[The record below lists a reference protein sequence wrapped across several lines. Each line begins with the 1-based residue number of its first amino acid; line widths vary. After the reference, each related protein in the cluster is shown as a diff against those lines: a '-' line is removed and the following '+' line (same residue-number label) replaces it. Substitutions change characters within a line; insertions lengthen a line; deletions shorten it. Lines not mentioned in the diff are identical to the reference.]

1 MFRTKYHLTMAVCL
15 LALPCLS
22 AAETPLEKLP
32 DGAKVIAL
40 EVRPITVELTSPFSS
55 TQLVVTAKLASGDLV
70 DVTRI
75 ASLKAPAQASVSP
88 TGVVQPTA
96 DGMGTIGIALGD
108 QSLAVPVKVSGSKAA
123 YPVSFVKDV
132 QPVLSKLGCN
142 AGTCHGAAQGKVG
155 FKLSLR
161 GYDPIYDHRALTDD
175 LEARRFNRAAPE
187 RSLMLM
193 KPAGAVP
200 HVGGVLCQPGEPYYE
215 LIKSWI
221 ADGVKLDLATKKTAS
236 IEIFPKNITIPLPG
250 MRQQFSVVATYPDGS
265 KRDVSAETFIVSS
278 NTEVATVDKAGIAT
292 AVRRGETT
300 MLARYE
306 GAYTASVVVVM
317 ADRTGF
323 AWVEQPRYNW
333 IDELV
338 DAKLKQVKIQLSPL
352 CDDADFLR
360 RVYIDLTGLP
370 PTADE
375 TRKFL
380 ADARP
385 TQAKREATIEELVG
399 KDPYVEYWTNKW
411 ADLLQV
417 NRKFLGDPGA
427 IALRKWI
434 RNAIATNQPYDK
446 FSYELLTTSGSNV
459 EHPPAAYFKVLQ
471 TPDAVMENTTQ
482 LFLAVRFNCNKCHD
496 HPFEKWTQDQ
506 YYEMTAYFAQVKRTE
521 DPKFKGQRLGGT
533 AVEGGK
539 PLAEMISDA
548 PTGETTHE
556 RTGQVAPPKFPF
568 VHKDLAPTTATRRVQ
583 AAKWITSK
591 ENQYFAKSY
600 VNRIWSYLVGV
611 GIIEP
616 VDDIR
621 AGNPPS
627 NPELLERLTKEF
639 VDGGF
644 DTQKL
649 VKTICK
655 SRTYQLSIN
664 SNRWNKDDDI
674 NFSHAL
680 PRRLPAEVLFDA
692 IHRATG
698 SLTRLPGLPPGARAA
713 QLLDSNVDLPGG
725 FLELFGKPVR
735 ESACECERSNTM
747 MLGPVLA
754 MVNGPIVGDAIKDPN
769 GHINKFTLATKDDAR
784 VIEEIYMSVLNRKP
798 TPLETTQ
805 GIKALLA
812 AGPDH
817 AKLMADYRKKA
828 DAVTAYQ
835 ALLDAKQK
843 AWEDGLRSQKPTEW
857 LALEVKSATSKTGA
871 TPAALKDGSTL
882 KVQADKSIL
891 ASGKI
896 EPVDNYTVVG
906 EVTSKA
912 PITAIRLEVLT
923 DPSLPAKGPG
933 RAENGNFVLNELKL
947 TSKALEGADEKAKP
961 VKLQKPKATFEQ
973 PTFPVAN
980 AIDNN
985 PATGWAIAG
994 GIGTP
999 QAAIFEFAAP
1009 IPAVKGV
1016 QLTTAFD
1023 QRFGTGHTIG
1033 KFRLSVTT
1041 SKNPLLTSP
1050 ISAETA
1056 ALLDTPVE
1064 TRTPVQQQQLRQMYV
1079 AQDQEYQ
1086 RLVRIASDVPP
1097 SDARVLGAQD
1107 LVWALINSPAFLFNH

>member
-1 MFRTKYHLTMAVCL
+1 
-15 LALPCLS
+15 
-22 AAETPLEKLP
+22 
-32 DGAKVIAL
+32 
-40 EVRPITVELTSPFSS
+40 
-55 TQLVVTAKLASGDLV
+55 
-70 DVTRI
+70 
-75 ASLKAPAQASVSP
+75 
-88 TGVVQPTA
+88 
-96 DGMGTIGIALGD
+96 
-108 QSLAVPVKVSGSKAA
+108 
-123 YPVSFVKDV
+123 
-132 QPVLSKLGCN
+132 
-142 AGTCHGAAQGKVG
+142 
-155 FKLSLR
+155 
-161 GYDPIYDHRALTDD
+161 
-175 LEARRFNRAAPE
+175 
-187 RSLMLM
+187 
-193 KPAGAVP
+193 
-200 HVGGVLCQPGEPYYE
+200 
-215 LIKSWI
+215 
-221 ADGVKLDLATKKTAS
+221 
-236 IEIFPKNITIPLPG
+236 
-250 MRQQFSVVATYPDGS
+250 MRQQFAVVATYPDGS
-265 KRDVSAETFIVSS
+265 KRDVSAETFIESS
-278 NTEVATVDKAGIAT
+278 NTEVATVDKTGIAT

-306 GAYTASVVVVM
+306 GAYTASTVVVM

-323 AWVEQPRYNW
+323 AWVDQPKYNW

-352 CDDADFLR
+352 CDDSDFLR

-380 ADARP
+380 LDTRP
-385 TQAKREATIEELVG
+385 TQTKRDEVIELLVG

-427 IALRKWI
+427 TALRKWI

-446 FSYELLTTSGSNV
+446 FAHELLTTSGSNV
-459 EHPPAAYFKVLQ
+459 DNPPASYFKVLQ

-496 HPFEKWTQDQ
+496 HPFERWTQDQ
-506 YYEMTAYFAQVKRTE
+506 YYEMTAFFAQVKRVE

-539 PLAEMISDA
+539 PLAEVISDA
-548 PTGETTHE
+548 GGETTHE
-556 RTGQVAPPKFPF
+556 RTGQVTPPKFPF
-568 VHKDLAPTTATRRVQ
+568 AHNDLAPATVSRRIQ

-600 VNRIWSYLVGV
+600 VNRLWSYLVGV

-627 NPELLERLTKEF
+627 NPELLERLSKEF
-639 VDGGF
+639 VDSGF

-649 VKTICK
+649 IKTICK
-655 SRTYQLSIN
+655 SRTYQLSIA

-674 NFSHAL
+674 NFSHSL

-692 IHRATG
+692 IYRATG
-698 SLTRLPGLPPGARAA
+698 STSRLPGLPPGARAA
-713 QLLDSNVDLPGG
+713 QLLDSNVDLPGS
-725 FLELFGKPVR
+725 FLELLGKPVR

-769 GHINKFTLATKDDAR
+769 GHINKFTLENKDDAK
-784 VIEEIYMSVLNRKP
+784 VIEEIYLSVLNRKP
-798 TPLETTQ
+798 TAVETAT

-812 AGPDH
+812 AAPDH
-817 AKLMADYRKKA
+817 AKLMAEYQKKA
-828 DAVTAYQ
+828 DALTAYQ

-843 AWEDGLRSQKPTEW
+843 TWEDGLRTQKPTEW
-857 LALEVKSATSKTGA
+857 ITLEPKSATSKTGP
-871 TPAALKDGSTL
+871 TPAALKEGSTL
-882 KVQADKSIL
+882 KVQSDKSIL

-896 EPVDNYTVVG
+896 EPVDNYTVVS

-923 DPSLPAKGPG
+923 DASLPAKGPG

-947 TSKALEGADEKAKP
+947 TMKALEGGDEKAKP
-961 VKLQKPKATFEQ
+961 IKLQKPKATFEQ
-973 PTFPVAN
+973 PSFPAAN

-985 PATGWAIAG
+985 PVTGWAISG
-994 GIGTP
+994 GIGSP
-999 QAAIFEFAAP
+999 QAAIFEFSAP
-1009 IPAVKGV
+1009 INAAKGIE
-1016 QLTTAFD
+1016 LTTLFD
-1023 QRFGTGHTIG
+1023 QRFGTGHIIG

-1041 SKNPLLTSP
+1041 SKSPLLSSP
-1050 ISAETA
+1050 ISAQTA
-1056 ALLDTPVE
+1056 ALLDIPAE
-1064 TRTPVQQQQLRQMYV
+1064 TRTPSQKNELRQMYL
-1079 AQDQEYQ
+1079 AQDQEYR
-1086 RLVRIASDVPP
+1086 RLVQVASDVPP
-1097 SDARVLGAQD
+1097 KDARVLGAQD